1 MVVLEVILAMFI
13 VVSFYVNIG
22 FGFKLMAD
30 ADKAERSIFKE
41 YILTIK
47 EDFSGRNFIGI
58 IMTLI
63 LYIWTIPGFL
73 LAILV
78 YLLMWFCSSLAY
90 IYSLGDKKDKEEE

>member
-1 MVVLEVILAMFI
+1 MEALNIILILFGFA
-13 VVSFYVNIG
+13 SFFVNIA
-22 FGFKLMAD
+22 FGIILSID

-73 LAILV
+73 LAVLV
-78 YLLMWFCSSLAY
+78 YVLMWFCSSLAY